1 MRTFLILLFFVLR
14 FSFSHSQTLVPYY
27 DRAKGKWGFQD
38 KETKKVEVQP
48 QFDNAVAWWKDY
60 GIVMSE
66 GKYGLIDKSG
76 NKVSPFILDYIYVKD
91 CEGCGEEGRLTSE
104 ANYVRTKYTYT
115 KREFFI
121 NEKCEC
127 VPQPFYPC
135 PPLVKMDTSSTTEN
149 LRILQRAEFH
159 LHLGDVR
166 KAMQYAE
173 NAIDA
178 DTNEASTYFW
188 KAMHQG
194 YLHNI
199 AISDSPESMIQ
210 TNKVD
215 RMTWEY
221 TYNEESKIW
230 ENRLASSQSDHI
242 TQETYD
248 YEMKLLN
255 EENESMKKKF
265 EKREREID
273 SLDNHYNTW
282 LDQGLDYINMRFD
295 TSLHLL
301 QTYDAVLRKSKH
313 NEAYYSTL
321 AAKMEL
327 GYISKSE
334 KRKNKREIIGGLPR
348 KYRKGESNIMASGG
362 FAIFP
367 YQKWEANLT
376 HGYSSQLL
384 ESHFFH
390 FIAWGLGYEQ
400 SLESD
405 LTCMKAMIMMQQFG
419 VLHIAFN
426 FMAVSGFGNS
436 AGGFRPEFGFS
447 YSAFTVLYGYNFVS
461 NSKFPGARGNMVGVR
476 IHLPIWRENEFRKDL
491 GSNLFR

>member
-1 MRTFLILLFFVLR
+1 MKTFLI
-14 FSFSHSQTLVPYY
+14 FSFFFFSFYYSFGQKLVPYY
-27 DRAKGKWGFQD
+27 DREKAKWGFQD

-60 GIVMSE
+60 GIVMSD
-66 GKYGLIDKSG
+66 GKYGLIDKTG
-76 NKVSPFILDYIYVKD
+76 KKVSPFILDYIYVKE
-91 CEGCGEEGRLTSE
+91 CEGCGEGGRLTSVIE
-104 ANYVRTKYTYT
+104 YRITKRFES

-121 NEKCEC
+121 NEKCDC

-135 PPLVKMDTSSTTEN
+135 PPMIKMDTSTTAEN
-149 LRILQRAEFH
+149 LRLLQRAEFN
-159 LHLGDVR
+159 LHKGDVK

-173 NAIDA
+173 KAIEA

-188 KAMHQG
+188 KGMHQG

-199 AISDSPESMIQ
+199 AITDSPESMNQ
-210 TNKVD
+210 SNKVD
-215 RMTWEY
+215 RMSWEY
-221 TYNEESKIW
+221 TFKEESKIW

-242 TQETYD
+242 TQETYE

-255 EENESMKKKF
+255 EENEAMKKKF

-273 SLDNHYNTW
+273 SLNNYYNIY

-295 TSLHLL
+295 TSFQLL
-301 QTYDAVLRKSKH
+301 QTYDAVLRNSKPG
-313 NEAYYSTL
+313 EAYYSIL

-334 KRKNKREIIGGLPR
+334 KRKIKKEIISGLPR
-348 KYRKGESNIMASGG
+348 KYRKGESNIMMSGG

-367 YQKWEANLT
+367 YKKWEVNLT

-384 ESHFFH
+384 QSNFFH
-390 FIAWGLGYEQ
+390 FIAWGLGYEK

-405 LTCMKAMIMMQQFG
+405 LNCYKAMIMMQQFG
-419 VLHIAFN
+419 VLH
-426 FMAVSGFGNS
+426 MALNLMFIDGFGNS
-436 AGGFRPEFGFS
+436 DVGFRPEFGFS
-447 YSAFTVLYGYNFVS
+447 YSAFTVLYGYNFVN

-476 IHLPIWRENEFRKDL
+476 IHLPIWRKNEFRKDL